1 MHMKHHDKEWES
13 CTYTAKEV
21 RAMKRRN
28 IATICISVAA
38 IIISIIT
45 LLR

>member
-1 MHMKHHDKEWES
+1 MKHHDEKWAS

-28 IATICISVAA
+28 IVTICMSVAA

-45 LLR
+45 LLK